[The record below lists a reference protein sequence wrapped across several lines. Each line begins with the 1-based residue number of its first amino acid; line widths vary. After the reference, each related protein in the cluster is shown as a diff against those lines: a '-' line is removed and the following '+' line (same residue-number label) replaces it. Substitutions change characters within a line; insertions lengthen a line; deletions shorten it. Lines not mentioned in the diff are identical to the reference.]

1 MVLETV
7 IWGGT
12 LTPRVRACIGMVRST
27 KQSFPTRDRDR
38 RSGPRPG
45 TIVASAPC
53 GRTNRGAH
61 HPRAARQT
69 PPREH
74 LRAGFTA
81 GVRSVSADRPVLRI
95 RSATHRPPTGPR
107 GRARAGAGA
116 DRAVDRTADTSRT
129 PLHSAERTRQS
140 ATARTRGRAARA
152 WSPPGPG
159 PGPPRAAAG
168 PWAPARARPTGY
180 GARAPGASSTTGHVT
195 TMLYSNVVYDDSCIC
210 PIAS

>member
-1 MVLETV
+1 M

-45 TIVASAPC
+45 TIVASGSAPC

-95 RSATHRPPTGPR
+95 RSATPAGPP
-107 GRARAGAGA
+107 GRAGARAGAGA

-159 PGPPRAAAG
+159 PGPRAPRRGRG
-168 PWAPARARPTGY
+168 PPHVHALRATRRARAAPARR
-180 GARAPGASSTTGHVT
+180 GHVT
-195 TMLYSNVVYDDSCIC
+195 TMWYSNGVYDDSCIC